1 MFARFLLSNAWVKMG
16 HDLFSTFVH
25 VVLLFYTFNPHSKG
39 TKQKEEP
46 KEAPIGTVNNVIKYK
61 LSEKRCKEIEC
72 KLIRLIEKEKLFL
85 DSHITIAQLAQK
97 MGINRNYISETIVRS
112 KHGSFYSL
120 INSYRLTYAQE
131 MLQQNPKLKI
141 EHVAID
147 SGFSSASV
155 FSQVFKRNSGVP
167 PSTFVKALLSDK
179 DMPSKVSS

>member
-1 MFARFLLSNAWVKMG
+1 MG
-16 HDLFSTFVH
+16 HNLFSTFVNISF
-25 VVLLFYTFNPHSKG
+25 LLYTLNSHLKVI
-39 TKQKEEP
+39 KWIEEP

-120 INSYRLTYAQE
+120 INSYRLAYAQK

-167 PSTFVKALLSDK
+167 PSTFVKALLSDTYTQ
-179 DMPSKVSS
+179 SKTSLQVDSSSRSDT